1 MRNAHLILSRIICQT
16 LTLLLTYVPVSKG
29 WSAPWQSWSCVGK
42 LTTLPNAKTGRCH
55 GRGRS
60 ELCAVSSDIPDWD
73 DGVRRNILTSTVAA
87 ALLGS
92 LPSYALDDY
101 ENKRIAIFEK
111 ASPSVVFIDTFIERR
126 DAFST
131 NVLEVPLGSGSG
143 FVWDKAGHIVTNYH
157 GMWIDYLI

>member
-1 MRNAHLILSRIICQT
+1 MRNAYPHPCLLRIIY
-16 LTLLLTYVPVSKG
+16 LTSMLLLNYVPVSLG
-29 WSAPWQSWSCVGK
+29 WSAACRSW
-42 LTTLPNAKTGRCH
+42 LTTLPIAETPAPGLRRGVGRNA
-55 GRGRS
+55 
-60 ELCAVSSDIPDWD
+60 LCAASSEGID
-73 DGVRRNILTSTVAA
+73 DFEDGARRTILTSSVAA
-87 ALLGS
+87 AILGS

-101 ENKRIAIFEK
+101 ENKRIAIFER

-157 GMWIDYLI
+157 GRFK